1 VRRVSTIQQFYAT
14 NIQLLMRSGKNVL
27 KMKETLWRN
36 DLKIVKG
43 ILMLYVNFI
52 AFGTIVSEKN
62 RRQFFLS
69 NFHMQFFRE

>member
-1 VRRVSTIQQFYAT
+1 
-14 NIQLLMRSGKNVL
+14 ML